1 MSTDDLIGLVF
12 GLLAIALLVFWPVL
26 PGLRRFTAFKT
37 FPPFRAWAA
46 RPHPDAAVS
55 VQAGRRSGLA
65 PSDDTDAANATVMVR
80 TAWGNQHSREWKP
93 SLQVSRP
100 LVPLVSVDGVP
111 ASWGW
116 GTTKLTL
123 PPGEHLI
130 AVTSSHSRCYKT
142 VHLER
147 GQRIDLD
154 YTSIIGAN
162 AHRHYEAGNQ
172 AYDLTRF
179 RVRRRG
185 LGSTGW
191 YFLIVLGGM
200 ALMGAA
206 TAAAIA
212 NPSGFSSAI
221 GNVAVI
227 GAIAVGLGVGVAVIA
242 GSLAKQAR
250 LRRVMVADAP
260 ADRDPQGLRILD
272 ADAPERI
279 APAPG
284 WAGLGLHLRFMIDAY
299 PPEVLAALAGGGK
312 LSVMQRWRAIR
323 IGEPEAPGCRPWVP
337 APEVFVDGKAVRASW
352 TRMWLQLQPGEHELV
367 VRVAA
372 PHRQIGPHTVVDLDR
387 AVFRRTIHLTAGET
401 REEVLTAEITAV
413 PRLDRL
419 ELAEYRARL
428 R

>member
-1 MSTDDLIGLVF
+1 MSTDDRIGLAF
-12 GLLAIALLVFWPVL
+12 GLLAIALLVSWPVL
-26 PGLRRFTAFKT
+26 PGFRRFSGFKT

-46 RPHPDAAVS
+46 RPHPDAAVA
-55 VQAGRRSGLA
+55 VQAGRRIDLSG
-65 PSDDTDAANATVMVR
+65 SDSGAANATVVVR
-80 TAWGNQHSREWKP
+80 TAWGNQHSREWSP
-93 SLQVSRP
+93 SLRVSRP

-130 AVTSSHSRCYKT
+130 AVTSSHSRCYEN

-147 GQRIDLD
+147 GQRIDFD
-154 YTSIIGAN
+154 YTSIVGAT

-179 RVRRRG
+179 RERRRG
-185 LGSTGW
+185 PGSTGW

-200 ALMGAA
+200 AVMGAA

-212 NPSGFSSAI
+212 NPSGFSAAI
-221 GNVAVI
+221 GNTLVI
-227 GAIAVGLGVGVAVIA
+227 VAIALGLGVGVAVIA
-242 GSLAKQAR
+242 GSLARQAR
-250 LRRVMVADAP
+250 LRRTTVADSP
-260 ADRDPQGLRILD
+260 AERNPQGPRLLD

-284 WAGLGLHLRFMIDAY
+284 WAGVGLHLRFTIDEY
-299 PPEVLAALAGGGK
+299 CPEVLAALAGGGN

-323 IGEPEAPGCRPWVP
+323 IGEPEVPVCRPWIP
-337 APEVFVDGKAVRASW
+337 APEVFIDGKAVRASW
-352 TRMWLQLQPGEHELV
+352 TRMWLQLPPGEHELV
-367 VRVAA
+367 VRVVA
-372 PHRQIGPHTVVDLDR
+372 PRQQIGPQTVVDLRR
-387 AVFRRTIHLTAGET
+387 AEYRRTIRLTAGEIYQET
-401 REEVLTAEITAV
+401 VTAEITAV
-413 PRLDRL
+413 PRPDRP

-428 R
+428 